1 MPARF
6 QSFAKPSNMD
16 IDGSLFNE
24 HVISPDLIE
33 QLRSAMDPLRMGH
46 KKVKQTK
53 FRRTKFQE
61 LVMPP

>member
-6 QSFAKPSNMD
+6 QSFTKPSNMD

-33 QLRSAMDPLRMGH
+33 QLGPAVDPFCMSH

-53 FRRTKFQE
+53 LRWTEF
-61 LVMPP
+61 